1 MEENKFDPLQF
12 IGFLLISAILMFWF
26 YDNQSNY
33 VENQQDIVVENPI
46 EKFEDNSNTLNLA
59 KEDSNKVELDKKF
72 KEEIITLENDKILFE
87 ISTSGADIN
96 KLLLKD
102 FSNYNDQPL
111 FLVND
116 NKSIFSYNI
125 PIGRNSIINSRDL
138 NYSAE
143 IIKDKSILKLTA
155 VIDSQ
160 RSLELTYSLEENSS
174 ILDFDLR
181 LNDSDRNST
190 YDQLELVWGKDS
202 FRNSKSIDYENRYTA
217 LSYGFEDEKDSWLSV
232 AGTSNKNINNVNWI
246 SFREHFFSSILILNN
261 ETNNVEISSED
272 LASNETLDNEFTK
285 RFKANIPLSLDSDND
300 LSFKMYFG
308 PTDYETLKE
317 YNLSLENSV
326 DMGWGIFGWLNRF
339 IFFPLFSFLTTYFS
353 YGISI
358 ILMTIIVKVSISPLT
373 YKSYLSQIKMKILKP
388 ELEVI
393 NEKFKDDAMKKQQ
406 ETMKLYTKSGAN
418 PMSGCL
424 PAFLQM
430 PIFFA
435 LFVFF
440 PAAFS
445 LRQKSFLWADDLSS
459 YDSILDLG
467 FYIPLYGD
475 HISLFPIL
483 ASISI
488 FFYTKMTTGQQ
499 MMPASQTGGVNMK
512 VIMYLMPLMML
523 FFFNN
528 YASGLSLY
536 YFISNLLPKD
546 SSIEIIDTS
555 GNNTIQIVRKF
566 WVIKVAMAINKHR
579 INSNNCITS
588 NSCITVF
595 IMFLK
600 NKILKNFTY

>member
-1 MEENKFDPLQF
+1 MEQNKFDPLQF
-12 IGFLLISAILMFWF
+12 IGFLLISLILMFWF
-26 YDNQSNY
+26 YDNQSNII
-33 VENQQDIVVENPI
+33 ENQQDIAVEDVLDQVNDDSVNFNNYD
-46 EKFEDNSNTLNLA
+46 ENSNELNSD
-59 KEDSNKVELDKKF
+59 EKF
-72 KEEIITLENDKILFE
+72 KEEIITLENDKISFE
-87 ISTSGADIN
+87 ISTSGATIN
-96 KLLLKD
+96 KLLLKE
-102 FSNYNDQPL
+102 FNNYNDEPL

-125 PIGRNSIINSRDL
+125 PIGRNSVINSRDL
-138 NYSAE
+138 NFSAE
-143 IIKDKSILKLTA
+143 IIKNKSVLKLTA
-155 VIDSQ
+155 IIDMQ

-174 ILDFDLR
+174 ILDFDLK
-181 LNDSDRNST
+181 LNDSDRNSS
-190 YDQLELVWGKDS
+190 YNELELIWGKDS

-217 LSYGFEDEKDSWLSV
+217 LSYGFEGEKDSWLSV
-232 AGTSNKNINNVNWI
+232 SGTSNKNINNVNWI

-261 ETNNVEISSED
+261 ETNNIEISSED
-272 LASNETLDNEFTK
+272 LASNETLDDKFTK
-285 RFKANIPLSLDSDND
+285 RFKANIPLSLDSNNS
-300 LSFKMYFG
+300 LSYRIYYG

-424 PAFLQM
+424 PALLQM

-536 YFISNLLPKD
+536 YFISNLLTIILMLIIKNF
-546 SSIEIIDTS
+546 IIDD
-555 GNNTIQIVRKF
+555 
-566 WVIKVAMAINKHR
+566 
-579 INSNNCITS
+579 
-588 NSCITVF
+588 
-595 IMFLK
+595 
-600 NKILKNFTY
+600 NKILSQIEENKKKPIKVGGFRARLQKALEEAEKQKKSRGK

>member
-26 YDNQSNY
+26 YENQSKY
-33 VENQQDIVVENPI
+33 IENQQEVVIENPI
-46 EKFEDNSNTLNLA
+46 EKFDDNSNAVNGS
-59 KEDSNKVELDKKF
+59 EQNSNRVELDEKF
-72 KEEIITLENDKILFE
+72 TEEIITLENDKILFE
-87 ISTSGADIN
+87 ISTSGATIN

-102 FSNYNDQPL
+102 FNNYNDEPL

-125 PIGRNSIINSRDL
+125 PIGRNSVINSRDL
-138 NYSAE
+138 NFSAE
-143 IIKDKSILKLTA
+143 IIKNKSVLKLTA
-155 VIDSQ
+155 IIDMQ

-174 ILDFDLR
+174 ILDFDLK
-181 LNDSDRNST
+181 LNDSDRNSS
-190 YDQLELVWGKDS
+190 YDELELIWGKDS

-217 LSYGFEDEKDSWLSV
+217 LSYGFEGEKDSWLSV
-232 AGTSNKNINNVNWI
+232 SGTSNKNINNVNWI

-261 ETNNVEISSED
+261 ETNNIEISSED
-272 LASNETLDNEFTK
+272 LASNETLDDKFTK
-285 RFKANIPLSLDSDND
+285 RFKANIPLSLDSNNN
-300 LSFKMYFG
+300 LSYRIYYG

-536 YFISNLLPKD
+536 YFISNLLTIILMLIIKNF
-546 SSIEIIDTS
+546 IIDD
-555 GNNTIQIVRKF
+555 
-566 WVIKVAMAINKHR
+566 
-579 INSNNCITS
+579 
-588 NSCITVF
+588 
-595 IMFLK
+595 
-600 NKILKNFTY
+600 NKILSQIEENKKKPIKVGGFRARLQKALEEAEKQKKSRGK